1 MADTKIGLP
10 ENRKRLKAAGVPYER
25 GKSFD
30 EGYNAGFDAG
40 VAFAQALA
48 ESQEDGA

>member
-10 ENRKRLKAAGVPYER
+10 ENRKRLKGLGIEYER
-25 GKSFD
+25 SKSFD

-40 VAFAQALA
+40 VAFAKALE
-48 ESQEDGA
+48 ESQNNEA

>member
-10 ENRKRLKAAGVPYER
+10 ENRKRLHGAGVTYEK

-40 VAFAQALA
+40 VAFAKTLA
-48 ESQEDGA
+48 ESQENGE